1 MTRPLHAH
9 QEQAIRKVAAGRN
22 VIVATGTGSGKTESF
37 LYPILNAL
45 SDEYEQD
52 GQLGPGVRAML
63 LYPMNALANDQMK
76 RLRQILRTA
85 PLITFGRYVGDTKQ
99 TDRDAV
105 ESFARL
111 NPGEPMLPN
120 ELLSRRAMQA
130 TPPHILLTN
139 YAMLEYLLLR
149 PADMDLFEGE
159 HAGRWQFLVLDEAH
173 EYDGARAAE
182 VAMLLRR
189 LRDRVARDR
198 ALCYIAT
205 SATVG
210 DKAEDVT
217 EFARRLFDAP
227 FEWVADDPD
236 RQDLVRASR
245 KDLPKPPFWGPLDP
259 TAYLKIAVADDPAKE
274 LIRRAP
280 LEGTITGDGVA
291 GAILAQE
298 SRMGRLRELLAA
310 GPQMADDLADKLFD
324 PEDTEQDRRR
334 YLDALVT
341 AGSRIT
347 GPDGLPVLS
356 ARYHLFVR
364 ATEGAYTCL
373 SETGPHVTL
382 ARHERCPECRA
393 VSFEFGACKRCGSLY
408 LSGTVSG
415 DSGTLTLGSQVPG
428 KPRTWLLVDKAPT
441 SLTRTTRPSK
451 SSRAG
456 SARKPPCCARRAAAS
471 TRAPARPAAGQ
482 DAAASGCCRSAG

>member
-1 MTRPLHAH
+1 MTPCHSTRPLHAH

-22 VIVATGTGSGKTESF
+22 VVVATGTGSGKTESF
-37 LYPILNAL
+37 LVPILDAL
-45 SDEYEQD
+45 SAEYARD
-52 GQLGPGVRAML
+52 GELGPGVRALL

-76 RLRQILRTA
+76 RLRQILKAA
-85 PLITFGRYVGDTKQ
+85 PHITFGRYVGDTKES
-99 TDRDAV
+99 DREAA
-105 ESFARL
+105 ETFGRL

-120 ELLSRRAMQA
+120 EMLSRRAMRA
-130 TPPHILLTN
+130 TPPHLLLTN

-159 HAGRWQFLVLDEAH
+159 HGGCWRFLVLDEAH
-173 EYDGARAAE
+173 VYDGARAAE

-198 ALCYIAT
+198 PLRYIAT

-210 DKAEDVT
+210 DRPEDVM
-217 EFARRLFDAP
+217 EFAHRLFDATY
-227 FEWVADDPD
+227 EWVPDDPA

-245 KDLPKPPFWGPLDP
+245 VDLPKPPFWGPLDP
-259 TAYLKIAVADDPAKE
+259 AAYMRIANAEDPAKE
-274 LIRRAP
+274 LLHRAP
-280 LEGTITGDGVA
+280 VEGPTSAGGVA
-291 GAILAQE
+291 GTVLVRRVPHGPTPRAA
-298 SRMGRLRELLAA
+298 RGRAPNGRRPRRQALRPGRQQA
-310 GPQMADDLADKLFD
+310 
-324 PEDTEQDRRR
+324 DRRR
-334 YLDALVT
+334 FLDALVT

-347 GPDGLPVLS
+347 GPDGLAVLS

-393 VSFEFGACKRCGSLY
+393 ISFEFGACKRCGSLY

-415 DSGTLTLGSQVPG
+415 DSGVLSLGPQVPG

-441 SLTRTTRPSK
+441 
-451 SSRAG
+451 
-456 SARKPPCCARRAAAS
+456 
-471 TRAPARPAAGQ
+471 
-482 DAAASGCCRSAG
+482 

>member
-1 MTRPLHAH
+1 MR
-9 QEQAIRKVAAGRN
+9 
-22 VIVATGTGSGKTESF
+22 
-37 LYPILNAL
+37 
-45 SDEYEQD
+45 
-52 GQLGPGVRAML
+52 
-63 LYPMNALANDQMK
+63 
-76 RLRQILRTA
+76 
-85 PLITFGRYVGDTKQ
+85 
-99 TDRDAV
+99 
-105 ESFARL
+105 
-111 NPGEPMLPN
+111 
-120 ELLSRRAMQA
+120 A
-130 TPPHILLTN
+130 TPPHLLLTN

-173 EYDGARAAE
+173 VYDGARAAE

-198 ALCYIAT
+198 PLRYIAT

-217 EFARRLFDAP
+217 EFAHRLFDAP

-245 KDLPKPPFWGPLDP
+245 MDLPRPPFWGPLDP
-259 TAYLKIAVADDPAKE
+259 AAYLKIADADDPAKE
-274 LIRRAP
+274 LLRRAP

-298 SRMGRLRELLAA
+298 SRMARLRELLAA
-310 GPQMADDLADKLFD
+310 GPQMARRSRRQAVR
-324 PEDTEQDRRR
+324 TRRTARQDRRR

-408 LSGTVSG
+408 LSGTIRG
-415 DSGTLTLGSQVPG
+415 DSGSPHARTSGPG
-428 KPRTWLLVDKAPT
+428 QAPNLA
-441 SLTRTTRPSK
+441 SRRQGHRRHRRGRRDSRGAR
-451 SSRAG
+451 RAG
-456 SARKPPCCARRAAAS
+456 STRKTPCCARRAAAS
-471 TRAPARPAAGQ
+471 TRARARPAAGQ
-482 DAAASGCCRSAG
+482 DCGSARLLPVRRLNTPKDTITGCLVCGGRGVGHGPRFRERRRRRGLRAVHVAVPVTAASTRPRSRPTSRARDASSCCSATAGRRRRSSRRTWRPPTRRSSTGGLSCRACSARRPAGK